1 MPNAHAWDKH
11 EIKAEIGRR
20 GGTLKSVAEKYGLEP
35 NLVRMTLNRKKPIT
49 SADQAISKFL
59 KVPLHELWPDR
70 YDNRGN
76 RLVPIK
82 PLKTPVE
89 KKRRSI

>member
-1 MPNAHAWDKH
+1 MPNARVWDKH

-20 GGTLKSVAEKYGLEP
+20 GGTLKSVAEKYGIDP
-35 NLVRMTLNRKKPIT
+35 TLIRITLARKRPIT

-59 KVPLHELWPDR
+59 KVPLHELWPER
-70 YDNRGN
+70 YDNKGN

-82 PLKTPVE
+82 PLKTA
-89 KKRRSI
+89 KTKAA